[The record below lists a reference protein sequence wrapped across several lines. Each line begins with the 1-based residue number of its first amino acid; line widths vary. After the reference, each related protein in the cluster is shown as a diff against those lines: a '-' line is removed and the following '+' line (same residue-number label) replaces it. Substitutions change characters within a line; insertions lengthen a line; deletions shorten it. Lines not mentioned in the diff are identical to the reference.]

1 MKIISFPRSPEI
13 KRILKATRDSGI
25 PIGAVDIRPDGIT
38 IHPPIVTGG
47 GSAYDAWKSKNA
59 G

>member
-1 MKIISFPRSPEI
+1 MTVLFFPRSPEI
-13 KRILKATRDSGI
+13 KRILKAARDAGI

-38 IHPPIVTGG
+38 IHPPAKTTG
-47 GSAYDAWKSKNA
+47 GSAYDTWKSHNA